1 MSWRD
6 EGWQQA
12 ARDYQVGRKHGRH
25 QRITQ
30 MDFEPQTPEAQVI
43 RLGNQRDQQQDEARP
58 PAFSDDA
65 LALRF
70 IDQHKDSLRYVPS
83 LGKWLRWDGKRWCF
97 DDRLIA
103 YDRMRKVCRAASA
116 ECNQPKLA
124 KLVASN
130 KTAAAAERFARSDQR
145 IIATVDELDSD
156 PWLLNTP
163 RATVDLRTGEERSHN
178 QGDLLTKITGR
189 RMHRVGRWFGMP
201 SSRVSLTTK
210 PNYQRISSGWPG
222 IHSPDRHKSTPSSS
236 STGLAQTAR
245 RLSLTPLRPVLATT
259 IARPLSKHSRRHR

>member
-1 MSWRD
+1 
-6 EGWQQA
+6 G
-12 ARDYQVGRKHGRH
+12 
-25 QRITQ
+25 ITL
-30 MDFEPQTPEAQVI
+30 MDFERETSEEEVI
-43 RLGNQRDQQQDEARP
+43 RLGKQRDQQGELRP

-103 YDRMRKVCRAASA
+103 YDQMRTVCRAAAA
-116 ECNQPKLA
+116 ECNQPNVA

-156 PWLLNTP
+156 PWVLNTP
-163 RATVDLRTGEERSHN
+163 RGTVDLRTGQERSHN
-178 QGDLLTKITGR
+178 QGDLLTNPASLQPYSLHRHDPAGR
-189 RMHRVGRWFGMP
+189 
-201 SSRVSLTTK
+201 
-210 PNYQRISSGWPG
+210 
-222 IHSPDRHKSTPSSS
+222 
-236 STGLAQTAR
+236 AR
-245 RLSLTPLRPVLATT
+245 RS
-259 IARPLSKHSRRHR
+259 

>member
-1 MSWRD
+1 MRWDESWRL
-6 EGWQQA
+6 A
-12 ARDYQVGRKHGRH
+12 AHEYHAGRKRDGGRH
-25 QRITQ
+25 QRITH
-30 MDFEPQTPEAQVI
+30 MDFERETPEAEI
-43 RLGNQRDQQQDEARP
+43 IPLGKHCEQLEEARP

-103 YDRMRKVCRAASA
+103 YDQMRRVCRAAAA

-145 IIATVDELDSD
+145 IIATVDELVAD
-156 PWLLNTP
+156 PCGSTRRAAQSIYESGRNGPIT
-163 RATVDLRTGEERSHN
+163 RATCSPRSPALRRTHRAPRRFGMCSLLA
-178 QGDLLTKITGR
+178 LLTI
-189 RMHRVGRWFGMP
+189 
-201 SSRVSLTTK
+201 SLSC
-210 PNYQRISSGWPG
+210 QHIFSAQQA
-222 IHSPDRHKSTPSSS
+222 IH
-236 STGLAQTAR
+236 
-245 RLSLTPLRPVLATT
+245 
-259 IARPLSKHSRRHR
+259 

>member
-6 EGWQQA
+6 EGWQHA
-12 ARDYQVGRKHGRH
+12 AHDYHAGRTHDAGRR
-25 QRITQ
+25 QSITH
-30 MDFEPQTPEAQVI
+30 MDLKPETPGAEVI
-43 RLGNQRDQQQDEARP
+43 HLGNQHDQQGEARP

-70 IDQHKDSLRYVPS
+70 IDQHKDALRYVPS

-130 KTAAAAERFARSDQR
+130 KTAAAAERFARPANYR
-145 IIATVDELDSD
+145 H
-156 PWLLNTP
+156 
-163 RATVDLRTGEERSHN
+163 G
-178 QGDLLTKITGR
+178 G
-189 RMHRVGRWFGMP
+189 RVGR
-201 SSRVSLTTK
+201 
-210 PNYQRISSGWPG
+210 
-222 IHSPDRHKSTPSSS
+222 
-236 STGLAQTAR
+236 
-245 RLSLTPLRPVLATT
+245 
-259 IARPLSKHSRRHR
+259 